1 MRLFG
6 AAERSGGDSPGCGY
20 RQMFWLVMTV
30 YHYGLILP
38 TPTGWRGVE
47 LRGRVQG
54 GVFRDGLGMHPRWS
68 QAPSQCVC
76 SVWRSRLLVRFG
88 SDVDRLSS
96 VTVLVVVGTIHR
108 TFLCRDS
115 EQYRNMS
122 HNA

>member
-38 TPTGWRGVE
+38 PPTGWRGVE

-68 QAPSQCVC
+68 QAPSQCV
-76 SVWRSRLLVRFG
+76 FG
-88 SDVDRLSS
+88 VALSSLGSLSARMFDRLSS
-96 VTVLVVVGTIHR
+96 VVLVVVGTIHR

>member
-76 SVWRSRLLVRFG
+76 SVWRSRLFVRFG

-96 VTVLVVVGTIHR
+96 VVLVVVGTIHR
-108 TFLCRDS
+108 TFLSRDS
-115 EQYRNMS
+115 EQYRKMS

>member
-30 YHYGLILP
+30 YHYGLILL

-54 GVFRDGLGMHPRWS
+54 GVFRDSLGMHPRWS
-68 QAPSQCVC
+68 QAP
-76 SVWRSRLLVRFG
+76 RLLVVESVCVFG
-88 SDVDRLSS
+88 VALSS
-96 VTVLVVVGTIHR
+96 LGFLSARMLIGFPVLFFVV
-108 TFLCRDS
+108 CW
-115 EQYRNMS
+115 N
-122 HNA
+122 NAPHFSL

>member
-68 QAPSQCVC
+68 QAPVY
-76 SVWRSRLLVRFG
+76 LLVVESVCVFG
-88 SDVDRLSS
+88 VALSS
-96 VTVLVVVGTIHR
+96 
-108 TFLCRDS
+108 LCSFRLGC
-115 EQYRNMS
+115 
-122 HNA
+122 